1 MDKQEKM
8 RYLMDLPIFSKVKDT
23 ELERYA
29 SLFIIEKHNKNE
41 YVFEEGIADN
51 YVYFIAEGRVK
62 LLAHSP
68 SGKDVIIKIGSKNDL
83 LTDNDILF
91 SNRKDYRYS
100 AQVLEETVVL
110 KIVVEDFKSI
120 LSTHCLVAMN
130 LLQVMDNYLKDS
142 YEVLKEM
149 ALEKVERR
157 IALNLIKLA
166 RNTGVKNDDGIWL
179 QIKLSRQD
187 IANLSGT
194 TIETAIRVMSKFKK
208 DGLISEDKGHITI
221 TDRHQLVSLA
231 EDY

>member
-1 MDKQEKM
+1 MDRQEKI
-8 RYLMDLPIFSKVKDT
+8 RHLNELPVFKNVKST
-23 ELERYA
+23 ELDRFS
-29 SLFIIEKHNKNE
+29 SLFIIEKHEKNE
-41 YVFEEGIADN
+41 YVFEEGVAGLW
-51 YVYFIAEGRVK
+51 VYFIAEGRVK

-68 SGKDVIIKIGSKNDL
+68 SGKDVIIKIGSKHDL
-83 LTDNDILF
+83 LTDNDLLF
-91 SNRKDYRYS
+91 SNRNEYLYS

-110 KIVVEDFKSI
+110 KISVEDFKSI

-130 LLQVMDNYLKDS
+130 LLEIMDGYLKDS

-157 IALNLIKLA
+157 IALNILKLA
-166 RNTGVKNDDGIWL
+166 RNTGVKNNEGIWL

-208 DGLISEDKGHITI
+208 DGLISEEKGHITI
-221 TDRHQLVSLA
+221 TDRHQLMSIA